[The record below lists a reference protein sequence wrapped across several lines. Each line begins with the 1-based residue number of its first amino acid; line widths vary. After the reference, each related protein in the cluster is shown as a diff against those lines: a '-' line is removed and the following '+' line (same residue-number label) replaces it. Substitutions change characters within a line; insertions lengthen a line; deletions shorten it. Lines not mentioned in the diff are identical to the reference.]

1 MSSLNSQKVNLSTP
15 RPELRSNERRIMNGA
30 EILVKTAI
38 GAGVEVCFA
47 NAGTTE
53 LPIVTALDKIPGIR
67 AFLGLF
73 EGVCTGAADGYGRML
88 DKPAM
93 ALLHL
98 GPGFANGIANLHN
111 TRRAKSPVLNVVGE
125 HATWH
130 RNADPPLAMDI
141 EGLARTVSGW
151 WKTSQSVQDI
161 TEDTVEAFTATRIG
175 QVATLIVPHDYLLA
189 ECDKCQ
195 VKTPGIPFDPLD
207 FDSIDK
213 IVFLLRTFRK
223 VALMLGGRGLRKSGL
238 YAASRIR
245 EAIGCDLITVTLP
258 GYMERGSGFPI
269 VERVPYFP
277 DQANVML
284 SRYEAVLFAGASE
297 PVTFFGYPGV
307 KSRILSD
314 EQERMI
320 LCTDRQ
326 NVVEALEC
334 LADALTA
341 PSNLTTGDHLIKKQP
356 AIPTGE
362 LTAEKACLTL
372 AAMQPENAVIV
383 DESVSTGFSYFPPAA
398 GLPGH
403 SLMTVPG
410 GSIGEGIPCATGAA
424 IACPDRP
431 VINLEAD
438 GSAMYTVQALWTQA
452 REGLNVTTLICS
464 NRSYR
469 ILQVELNRAGVT
481 SYGSNARTLTELTN
495 PPINWV
501 KIAQGFGVP
510 GVTVSTAED
519 LARELSKAFVE
530 PGPHLIEMLL
540 P

>member
-1 MSSLNSQKVNLSTP
+1 
-15 RPELRSNERRIMNGA
+15 MNGA
-30 EILVKTAI
+30 ELLVKTLI

-53 LPIVTALDKIPGIR
+53 LPIVMALDKIPGIR

-73 EGVCTGAADGYGRML
+73 EGVCTGAADGYGRMM

-93 ALLHL
+93 TLLHL
-98 GPGFANGIANLHN
+98 GPGFANSIANLHN
-111 TRRAKSPVLNVVGE
+111 ARRAKSPVLNVVGE

-130 RNADPPLAMDI
+130 RDVDPPLAMDI
-141 EGLARTVSGW
+141 EGLARTVSKW
-151 WKTSQSVQDI
+151 WRTSKSVQDI
-161 TEDTVEAFTATRIG
+161 ASDTVEAFAAARIG
-175 QVATLIVPHDYLLA
+175 QVATLIVPHNYQLA
-189 ECDKCQ
+189 ECDECQ
-195 VKTPGIPFDPLD
+195 VKTPGVPFDPLD

-213 IVFLLRTFRK
+213 IAARLRALRK

-238 YAASRIR
+238 NAASRIR
-245 EAIGCDLITVTLP
+245 EAIGCDLITVTIP
-258 GYMERGSGFPI
+258 GYMERGSGFPS

-277 DQANVML
+277 ELATRML
-284 SRYEAVLFAGASE
+284 SRYEAVLFAEAPE

-307 KSRILSD
+307 RSRILSD
-314 EQERMI
+314 EQEKI
-320 LCTDRQ
+320 VLCTDRQ
-326 NVVEALEC
+326 NIVEALEC
-334 LADALTA
+334 LADALNA
-341 PSNLTTGDHLIKKQP
+341 PSKLTKNDQLLKRQGQP
-356 AIPTGE
+356 AIPAGE
-362 LTAEKACLTL
+362 LTAEKACLTM
-372 AAMQPENAVIV
+372 AAMQPENAIIV
-383 DESVSTGFSYFPPAA
+383 DESVSTGFSYFPSAT
-398 GLPGH
+398 GLPPH
-403 SLMTVPG
+403 TLMTVPG

-424 IACPDRP
+424 IASPDRP

-469 ILQVELNRAGVT
+469 ILQVELNRAGIT
-481 SYGSNARTLTELTN
+481 SYGSNAQALTELKD
-495 PPINWV
+495 PPIHWV

-510 GVTVSTAED
+510 GVTVSTAEE
-519 LARELSKAFVE
+519 LAREISKALVE

>member
-1 MSSLNSQKVNLSTP
+1 
-15 RPELRSNERRIMNGA
+15 MNGA
-30 EILVKTAI
+30 ELLVKTLI

-53 LPIVTALDKIPGIR
+53 LPIVMALDKIPGIR

-73 EGVCTGAADGYGRML
+73 EGVCTGAADGYGRMM
-88 DKPAM
+88 DKPAV

-111 TRRAKSPVLNVVGE
+111 AKRAQSPVLNVVGE

-130 RNADPPLAMDI
+130 RDADPPLAMDI
-141 EGLARTVSGW
+141 EGLARTASKW
-151 WKTSQSVQDI
+151 WRTSQSVQDI
-161 TEDTVEAFTATRIG
+161 VADTVEAFSAARIG
-175 QVATLIVPHDYLLA
+175 QVATLIVPHNYQIA
-189 ECDKCQ
+189 ECDECQ
-195 VKTPGIPFDPLD
+195 VKTPGVLFDPLD
-207 FDSIDK
+207 FSSIEK
-213 IVFLLRTFRK
+213 IASRLRALGK

-238 YAASRIR
+238 HAASRIR
-245 EAIGCDLITVTLP
+245 EAIGCDLITVTIP

-277 DQANVML
+277 EIATSML
-284 SRYEAVLFAGASE
+284 SRYEAVLFAGAPE

-307 KSRILSD
+307 RSRILSD
-314 EQERMI
+314 EQEKI
-320 LCTDRQ
+320 VLCTERQ
-326 NVVEALEC
+326 NIAEALEC
-334 LADALTA
+334 LADDLNA
-341 PSNLTTGDHLIKKQP
+341 PSHVKTNGPSPRRQGKP

-362 LTAEKACLTL
+362 LTAEKACLTM
-372 AAMQPENAVIV
+372 AAMQPENAIIV
-383 DESVSTGFSYFPPAA
+383 DESVSTGFSYFPAA
-398 GLPGH
+398 EGLPAH
-403 SLMTVPG
+403 TLMTVPG

-424 IACPDRP
+424 IASPDRP

-469 ILQVELNRAGVT
+469 ILQLELNRAGIT
-481 SYGSNARTLTELTN
+481 SYGSNAQALTELKN
-495 PPINWV
+495 PSIHWV
-501 KIAQGFGVP
+501 NIAQGFGIP
-510 GVTVSTAED
+510 GVAVSTAED